1 MSHPQTDLN
10 LLFGILALQL
20 DFIGRDALI
29 AGMNAWV
36 LDKVKPLGQVL
47 VESGALAA
55 EEHALLDALVSK
67 HLERH
72 GNDPEKSLAAVSSIG
87 SAKEDLQ
94 RIPDPDV
101 QGSLVHVSASPKS
114 QNDLHASVNPA
125 LPAGS
130 AEDDPYATRPPSVGT
145 PTSSGLRFRILRP
158 HARGGLGQVS
168 VALDDEL
175 RREVALK
182 EIQDRYAD
190 DPESRSRFLLEAEIT
205 GGLEHPGIVPVYG
218 LGQYADGRPF
228 SAMRFIRG
236 DNLKDAI
243 DRFHKM
249 DSPRRDPGERS
260 LALRKLLGRF
270 IDVCNAIAYAHS
282 RGVLHR
288 DLKPGNIM
296 LGQYG
301 ETLVVDWGLAKLLK
315 NAQPP
320 KAIAGTTPPTEGLGE
335 APLQPPSAS
344 SSEATQPGRI
354 VGTPEYMSPEQA
366 AGRLDL
372 LGPASDIYSLGAS
385 LYTLLTGR
393 SPFAEA
399 DLGALLRKVQQGDF
413 VRPRQ
418 VKPTV
423 PTLLEAIC
431 LKAMAAKPAERYVS
445 PRALADDV
453 EHWLADEAVSALPET
468 WSQRLGRWARRH
480 RTWVRAAAIVLLAVT
495 GVSLLAMVLV
505 SHAWQQ
511 EQLARA
517 KETEARRKETEARLE
532 ADAKRAE
539 AVEEKKLKEAALTR
553 VERSLYLQYLHRV
566 GSVEREWLNNDVAR
580 AARQLDECKPSMR
593 DWEWYYLK
601 RLIRGG
607 RPLLGHTSGA
617 DSVAFSPD
625 GQRVAS
631 TGLDATV
638 RIWDTAS
645 GKELRTLRGHAIS
658 QRVNS
663 VAFASD
669 GRRVVSGSNDGTARI
684 WDAGSGK
691 ELHTLRGHAGKVRAV
706 AFSPDG
712 KRVASAGEDGLVL
725 IWDAES
731 SRPDSALAGNG
742 KAGSA
747 VAFSSDGARLASG
760 GDDQTVRI
768 WDAKKGRVMAEG
780 RGHSSSVTGLVFL
793 PDDKQIASA
802 SLDHTV
808 RLWDA
813 ATGRELHVLRGHAA
827 WVHGLACSG
836 DGKRLASAGEDRTV
850 KLWDVGAGT
859 EQATYRGHW
868 ESVRSVA
875 FSRDGKTVASASW
888 DQTVRL
894 WDAGTDQF
902 AVTFREA
909 KDVQRTVLSPD
920 GKLLGL
926 ISKDSKVRLWDAV
939 TSKAVRSLVGHASE
953 VCCIAFSPDSKYL
966 ASGSRAQ
973 WIKDNKVSGSA
984 ELKLWEVAS
993 GKELLTRRGHEGD
1006 IETLAFSP
1014 DGRAIATGGD
1024 DGTIKLWDAK
1034 TGATVWTLTGHQWI
1048 VWGVAFSPDG
1058 ERLASGGADN
1068 TVRLWDLTAGR
1079 AAGILQGHQDVV
1091 AAVAFSSDGQY
1102 LASGARDE
1110 TVKVWDWRTGRE
1122 AFTLHGHTKQV
1133 TSVAYHPNGRRLV
1146 STSGDGMVKVWDA
1159 VNGAEVLTLRGHENW
1174 VFSASFSRDG
1184 QLLATA
1190 SMDDTIRIWPAP
1202 PEGEELLT
1210 LYGPGVAAGVV
1221 FTPDG
1226 RFLVSC
1232 GGDRLHPRIGNE
1244 AKVWDPATA
1253 EQRAVFRNCGPAI
1266 AVLAGGERVATPGL
1280 ENTVKI
1286 LNVQTGEEVLTL
1298 RGHER
1303 IVTSLSF
1310 QEATG
1315 RLASGSEDGTVRV
1328 WNVATAKELSTFR
1341 QKQPVTCVTLS
1352 PDGRRVAS
1360 GGGGFFHDGEVYLSD
1375 AETGRQLQLLK
1386 GHEAQVLCLAFSPD
1400 GQWLATGGRDQ
1411 TIRLWKTA
1419 TGEAV
1424 HTLRG
1429 HSENVYAV
1437 AFRPDGRW
1445 LASAGGTTR
1454 SGFGRSRMAGT
1465 CTRSAGTPA
1474 SSMASPSV
1482 PMASGWPRPAGM
1494 GPLGSGTFAWFF
1506 LLCGDRN
1513 NLERKTER
1521 GGVQAAPSGRR
1532 RPAPGPH
1539 RRLRCR

>member
-1 MSHPQTDLN
+1 MPHPQTDRN

-47 VESGALAA
+47 MELGALAA
-55 EEHALLDALVSK
+55 EEHALLDALVGK
-67 HLERH
+67 HLEKH
-72 GNDPEKSLAAVSSIG
+72 GNDPEKSLAAVSSVG
-87 SAKEDLQ
+87 SAREELKQ
-94 RIPDPDV
+94 IADPDV
-101 QGSLVHVSASPKS
+101 QASLVHASASRKS
-114 QNDLHASVNPA
+114 QGKPHAVPDPA

-130 AEDDPYATRPPSVGT
+130 AEDDPYATRPSSVGT
-145 PTSSGLRFRILRP
+145 PTSNGVRFRILRP

-168 VALDDEL
+168 VALDEEL

-182 EIQDRYAD
+182 EIQDRFAD
-190 DPESRSRFLLEAEIT
+190 HPESRSRFLLEAEVT

-218 LGQYADGRPF
+218 LGQYADGRPYY
-228 SAMRFIRG
+228 AMRFIRG
-236 DNLKDAI
+236 DSLKDAI

-249 DSPRRDPGERS
+249 DGPKRDPGERT
-260 LALRKLLGRF
+260 LAFRKLLGRF

-296 LGQYG
+296 LGKYG

-315 NAQPP
+315 SAQPP
-320 KAIAGTTPPTEGLGE
+320 SAGAGTAQPNESLRE
-335 APLQPPSAS
+335 APLNPPSAS

-372 LGPASDIYSLGAS
+372 LGPASDVYSLGAS
-385 LYTLLTGR
+385 LYSLLTGR
-393 SPFAEA
+393 PPFAEA
-399 DLGALLRKVQQGDF
+399 DMGTLLRKVQQGDF
-413 VRPRQ
+413 APPRQ

-423 PTLLEAIC
+423 PAPLEAIC
-431 LKAMAAKPAERYVS
+431 LKAMAVKPDERYVA

-480 RTWVRAAAIVLLAVT
+480 RTWVRAAAMILLAVT
-495 GVSLLAMVLV
+495 VVSLLAMVLV

-511 EQLARA
+511 EQNAR
-517 KETEARRKETEARLE
+517 EKETEARLE

-539 AVEEKKLKEAALTR
+539 AVEEKKLKEAALAR
-553 VERSLYLQYLHRV
+553 VEGSLYLHRV
-566 GSVEREWLNNDVAR
+566 GSAEREWLNNDVAR
-580 AARQLDECKPSMR
+580 AARHLDECKPSLR

-607 RPLLGHTSGA
+607 RPLLGHTSGV

-638 RIWDTAS
+638 RIWDIAS
-645 GKELRTLRGHAIS
+645 GKELRTLRGHAIV

-663 VAFASD
+663 VAFDSD
-669 GRRVVSGSNDGTARI
+669 GRRLVSGSNDGTARV

-712 KRVASAGEDGLVL
+712 KRVASAGEDGLVI

-731 SRPDSALAGNG
+731 GRRHSALEGNG
-742 KAGSA
+742 KAVGA

-760 GDDQTVRI
+760 GADETVRI
-768 WDAKKGRVMAEG
+768 WDAKEGRVVAEG
-780 RGHSSSVTGLVFL
+780 RGHSSSVTGVVFL
-793 PDDKQIASA
+793 PAGKQVASA
-802 SLDHTV
+802 SLDGTV

-813 ATGRELHVLRGHAA
+813 ATGRELRVLRGHAD
-827 WVHGLACSG
+827 WVNGLACSG

-850 KLWDVGAGT
+850 KLWDVVSGN
-859 EQATYRGHW
+859 EQATYRGHR
-868 ESVRSVA
+868 EGVQGVA

-894 WDAGTDQF
+894 WDAGNDQF
-902 AVTFREA
+902 AVTFRGA
-909 KDVQRTVLSPD
+909 KDLQRAVLSPD

-926 ISKDSKVRLWDAV
+926 ISEDSKVRLWDAV
-939 TSKAVRSLVGHASE
+939 TGKEVRSLVGHSSE
-953 VCCIAFSPDSKYL
+953 VRCIAFSPDSKYL
-966 ASGSRAQ
+966 ASGSGAQ

-1006 IETLAFSP
+1006 IKTLAFSP

-1034 TGATVWTLTGHQWI
+1034 TGATVWTLTGHRWI

-1058 ERLASGGADN
+1058 ERLASAGADH

-1079 AAGILQGHQDVV
+1079 AAGVLRGHQDVV
-1091 AAVAFSSDGQY
+1091 AAVAFSPDGQR
-1102 LASGARDE
+1102 LASGARDD

-1122 AFTLHGHTKQV
+1122 RFTLHGHTKQV
-1133 TSVAYHPNGRRLV
+1133 TSVAYHPDGRRLV
-1146 STSGDGMVKVWDA
+1146 STSGDRTVKVWDA
-1159 VNGAEVLTLRGHENW
+1159 VNGAEVLTLRGHKSW
-1174 VFSASFSRDG
+1174 VYSANFSKDG
-1184 QLLATA
+1184 QLLATS
-1190 SMDDTIRIWPAP
+1190 SMDHTVRIWPAP

-1226 RFLVSC
+1226 RSLVSC
-1232 GGDRLHPRIGNE
+1232 GGNPLHPSIGNE
-1244 AKVWDPATA
+1244 VKVWDLATA

-1266 AVLAGGERVATPGL
+1266 TVLAGGKRVATPGP

-1286 LNVQTGEEVLTL
+1286 MNAQTGEEVLTL

-1310 QEATG
+1310 HEATKW
-1315 RLASGSEDGTVRV
+1315 LASGSEDGTVRV
-1328 WNVATAKELSTFR
+1328 WNVTTAKQVSTFR
-1341 QKQPVTCVTLS
+1341 QKRPVTCVALS

-1375 AETGRQLQLLK
+1375 AGTGRQLQLLK

-1400 GQWLATGGRDQ
+1400 GRWLASGGRDQ
-1411 TIRLWKTA
+1411 TIRLWNAA
-1419 TGEAV
+1419 TGEEV
-1424 HTLRG
+1424 YTLRG

-1437 AFRPDGRW
+1437 SFRPDGRW
-1445 LASAGGTTR
+1445 MASAGGDHTVRLWEVKDGRELHTLR
-1454 SGFGRSRMAGT
+1454 GHTGAVSGVAFSPDGKRL
-1465 CTRSAGTPA
+1465 A
-1474 SSMASPSV
+1474 S
-1482 PMASGWPRPAGM
+1482 ASGD
-1494 GPLGSGTFAWFF
+1494 GTARIWDLRAVLSR
-1506 LLCGDRN
+1506 LLRQ
-1513 NLERKTER
+1513 E
-1521 GGVQAAPSGRR
+1521 
-1532 RPAPGPH
+1532 
-1539 RRLRCR
+1539 